1 MNYWAKIILAVE
13 TQGTCA
19 LVTVIKAEGST
30 PREAGA
36 WMVVTRE
43 GFHGSIGGG
52 TLEWHAMAE
61 AQALLGRRATTKNI
75 RKNLGPDL
83 GQCCGGRVDLRIESF
98 DRESLPSLRMQT
110 ANFKIDTR
118 HIHLWGAGH
127 VGRALVMA
135 LAPLPFR
142 ISWWDARP
150 SAFPS
155 AVPQNVMCRAGIPED
170 MERDAFVMV
179 MSHSHA
185 LDFEI
190 VDCALRNPTFKFV
203 GLIGSQ
209 TKRIRFLNRLRG
221 AGHEAEA
228 LARLTCPVGVS
239 TVKSKFPAAIAAG
252 VAVQILERD
261 EIMNRSIHSVILA
274 SPLSVIPGPAG
285 IQHDPA
291 RPSRKLDSRLRGNDR
306 MKGLGNFGN
315 EDSVEYALKGR
326 TT

>member
-1 MNYWAKIILAVE
+1 MNYWAKIVSAVE
-13 TQGTCA
+13 AHDTCA
-19 LVTVIKAEGST
+19 LVTITNAEGST

-36 WMVVTRE
+36 WMVVTPQ

-61 AQALLGRRATTKNI
+61 AQALLGKPATHKTI

-98 DRESLPSLRMQT
+98 DQTSLASLRINS
-110 ANFKIDTR
+110 AKHKDDLR

-142 ISWWDARP
+142 VSWWDARQG
-150 SAFPS
+150 AFPA
-155 AVPQNVMCRAGIPED
+155 AVPQNVSCRTGVPSD
-170 MERDAFVMV
+170 MEDHAFVLV

-190 VDCALRNPTFKFV
+190 VDYALRNSSFSFV

-209 TKRIRFLNRLRG
+209 TKRSRFLKRLRE
-221 AGHEAEA
+221 AGHSESSI
-228 LARLTCPVGVS
+228 ARLTCPIGVS
-239 TVKSKFPAAIAAG
+239 SLKSKFPAAIAAG
-252 VAVQILERD
+252 VALQILEQD
-261 EIMNRSIHSVILA
+261 ETMQSFATVPTAKLNLA
-274 SPLSVIPGPAG
+274 
-285 IQHDPA
+285 
-291 RPSRKLDSRLRGNDR
+291 
-306 MKGLGNFGN
+306 
-315 EDSVEYALKGR
+315 
-326 TT
+326 